1 MRYCILFTSYL
12 SPHQK
17 LLRSAR
23 PHGGIRPIRGTDGP
37 TDRIGNHVLRY
48 PAATRRPL
56 LLEYDAHQELAAAR
70 GLS

>member
-1 MRYCILFTSYL
+1 LHFVYLLFVTPPKTAAFCSTSWRD
-12 SPHQK
+12 STHP
-17 LLRSAR
+17 
-23 PHGGIRPIRGTDGP
+23 GTDGP